1 MLYTNVNGTWKQVR
15 NISVNVG
22 GGYKQVPQ
30 IYVNVNGTWNLC
42 FHLVGNREVGVSV
55 VLNAEAGLSKELCVV
70 KETTVLTGPTPFVV
84 L

>member
-1 MLYTNVNGTWKQVR
+1 MARG
-15 NISVNVG
+15 
-22 GGYKQVPQ
+22 
-30 IYVNVNGTWNLC
+30 NLC